1 MTGQPPAAGRRAAS
15 VFVGLPVLAMGIMAL
30 RLAERGEAW
39 LDRAWWL
46 VGLAGLGGLCG
57 GLMVLIGQPRLPRF
71 RRTFWRLMAVGMLF
85 AIGFMLAMMTGF
97 VAYTLVFDGQFEAAP
112 ERYYRAF
119 AFSAMQTA
127 ALFLISIPTY
137 LLPWPLPL
145 LTGTATYLLA
155 TPAPHRQPQPPKPD
169 QAAKAG

>member
-1 MTGQPPAAGRRAAS
+1 VTMQPPARGRRAAS
-15 VFVGLPVLAMGIMAL
+15 ALVGLALLAMAVMAL
-30 RLAERGEAW
+30 RLVERGEAW

-46 VGLAGLGGLCG
+46 VGLAGLGGFCG
-57 GLMVLIGQPRLPRF
+57 GLVVLIGQPLMPRF
-71 RRTFWRLMAVGMLF
+71 RRTVWRLVAVGMLF
-85 AIGFMLAMMTGF
+85 TMGLMLAMMTGF
-97 VAYTLVFDGQFEAAP
+97 IAYTLVIDGQFEAAP

-155 TPAPHRQPQPPKPD
+155 SPQSRLSPPKPVEPT
-169 QAAKAG
+169 KVG

>member
-1 MTGQPPAAGRRAAS
+1 MTALPPAGARWAAS
-15 VFVGLPVLAMGIMAL
+15 AFVGLPLFAMAVMAL
-30 RLAERGEAW
+30 RLLERGEAW

-46 VGLAGLGGLCG
+46 VGLAGLGGFCG
-57 GLMVLIGQPRLPRF
+57 GLLVWLGQSRLPRF
-71 RRTFWRLMAVGMLF
+71 RRTFWRLMAVGTLF
-85 AIGFMLAMMTGF
+85 AIGFMLGMMTGF
-97 VAYTLVFDGQFEAAP
+97 VIYTLVLDGQFEAAP

-155 TPAPHRQPQPPKPD
+155 RPQTRLSEAKPVEPT
-169 QAAKAG
+169 ASAV